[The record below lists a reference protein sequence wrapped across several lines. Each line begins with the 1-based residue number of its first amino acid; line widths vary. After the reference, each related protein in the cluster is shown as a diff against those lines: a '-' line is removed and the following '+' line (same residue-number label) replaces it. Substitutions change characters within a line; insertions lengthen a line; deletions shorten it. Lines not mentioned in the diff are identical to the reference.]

1 MTDDLIQQKEE
12 NKTYK
17 IHLDGL
23 VRVDVYAKIPV
34 DSKARGILHEIYVY
48 MFDLHKLNRNLL
60 EYSMT
65 ILVSLV

>member
-23 VRVDVYAKIPV
+23 VRVDVYAKVPV

-48 MFDLHKLNRNLL
+48 MFDRI
-60 EYSMT
+60 S
-65 ILVSLV
+65 